1 MFTARDPYEREQK
14 HGKSRRSL
22 SIAQILAM
30 QSVDVETIALIW
42 LMLERGASLTV
53 AGPTE
58 PKPGAGKTTA
68 LHALLQ
74 FLPEGTAVAYTSGMF
89 ETFAFTR
96 LPDIH
101 PANTCALCSEISDH
115 LQTYMWGHK
124 ARRFLMLPAQGYRI
138 AASVHADTIDDV
150 LHLYQHDLH
159 LRVEDIRRLGLIINI
174 GLMGNE
180 RTPLRRWI
188 STYFLQ
194 PEADPQQPEAILKL
208 PLSIW
213 NEQTDAFKHADSP
226 VLKQLAGWARLPST
240 DFTVAL
246 EQRTACLQE
255 LSKGKGADM
264 HQVYDAITT
273 FRKQVTQEGVHN
285 TFLAAPYKRTGE

>member
-1 MFTARDPYEREQK
+1 MFIPRDPYEREQR
-14 HGKSRRSL
+14 HGKSRRPL

-30 QSVDVETIALIW
+30 QSIDIETVALIW
-42 LMLERGASLTV
+42 LMIERGACLTV
-53 AGPTE
+53 AGPTQ

-150 LHLYQHDLH
+150 LHLYQHDLC
-159 LRVEDIRRLGLIINI
+159 LRVEDIRRLGLVINI

-194 PEADPQQPEAILKL
+194 PEADPQRLEAILKL

-213 NEQTDAFKHADSP
+213 NEQTDTFEHADSA
-226 VLKQLAGWARLPST
+226 VLEQLADWAGLPSA

-246 EQRTACLQE
+246 QQRAACLKE
-255 LSKGKGADM
+255 LAKGKGADM
-264 HQVYDAITT
+264 RQVYDAINT
-273 FRKQVTQEGVHN
+273 FRKQVMQESIHN
-285 TFLAAPYKRTGE
+285 TPLTALHA

>member
-1 MFTARDPYEREQK
+1 MFTPRDPYEREQK

-30 QSVDVETIALIW
+30 QTIDVETVALIW
-42 LMLERGASLTV
+42 LMIERGICLTV

-74 FLPEGTAVAYTSGMF
+74 FLPQGAAVVYTSGMF

-96 LPDIH
+96 LPDID
-101 PANTCALCSEISDH
+101 PTNTCALCSEISDH

-124 ARRFLMLPAQGYRI
+124 ARRFLMLPGQGYRI
-138 AASVHADTIDDV
+138 ATSVHADTIDDV
-150 LHLYQHDLH
+150 LHLYQHDLR
-159 LRVEDIRRLGLIINI
+159 LRIEDIRRLGLVINI

-194 PEADPQQPEAILKL
+194 PQADPQHPEAILKL
-208 PLSIW
+208 PLSLW
-213 NEQTDAFKHADSP
+213 NEQNDTFEHADPS
-226 VLKQLAGWARLPST
+226 VLEQLAAYIGLSSL
-240 DFTVAL
+240 DFTVSHK
-246 EQRTACLQE
+246 QRVARLKE
-255 LSKGKGADM
+255 LAKGKGADM
-264 HQVYDAITT
+264 RQVYDAIHN
-273 FRKQVTQEGVHN
+273 FKQQAMQETNHKESLVVSHS
-285 TFLAAPYKRTGE
+285 

>member
-1 MFTARDPYEREQK
+1 MFTPRDPYEREQK

-30 QSVDVETIALIW
+30 QTIDVETVALIW
-42 LMLERGASLTV
+42 LMIERGICLTV

-74 FLPEGTAVAYTSGMF
+74 FLPAGTAVAYTSGMF

-96 LPDIH
+96 LPDIN

-115 LQTYMWGHK
+115 LQTYMWGHT

-138 AASVHADTIDDV
+138 ATSVHADTIEDV
-150 LHLYQHDLH
+150 LHLYQHDLR
-159 LRVEDIRRLGLIINI
+159 LRTEDIRRLGLVINI

-180 RTPLRRWI
+180 RTPQRRWI

-194 PEADPQQPEAILKL
+194 PQPDPHRPEAILKL
-208 PLSIW
+208 PLSLW
-213 NEQTDAFKHADSP
+213 NERDDTFEHADAS
-226 VLKQLAGWARLPST
+226 VLEQLAIWAGLPSL

-246 EQRTACLQE
+246 KQRVACLKE
-255 LSKGKGADM
+255 LARGKGADIR
-264 HQVYDAITT
+264 QVYDTLSS
-273 FRKQVTQEGVHN
+273 FRKQVMQESSYN
-285 TFLAAPYKRTGE
+285 TTLAITHS

>member
-1 MFTARDPYEREQK
+1 MFTPRDPYEREQK
-14 HGKSRRSL
+14 HGKSRRPL

-30 QSVDVETIALIW
+30 QTIDVETVALIW
-42 LMLERGASLTV
+42 LMIERGACLTV

-74 FLPEGTAVAYTSGMF
+74 LLPAGTAVAYTSGMF
-89 ETFAFTR
+89 ETFAFTH
-96 LPDIH
+96 LPDID

-124 ARRFLMLPAQGYRI
+124 ARRFLMLPTQGYRI
-138 AASVHADTIDDV
+138 ATSVHADTIEDV

-159 LRVEDIRRLGLIINI
+159 LRIEDIRRLGLVINI

-194 PEADPQQPEAILKL
+194 PQADPQRPDAILKL
-208 PLSIW
+208 PLSLW
-213 NEQTDAFKHADSP
+213 NERDDTFHHADASA
-226 VLKQLAGWARLPST
+226 LEQLAAWAGLPSL
-240 DFTVAL
+240 DFTVFL
-246 EQRTACLQE
+246 KQRMACLKE
-255 LSKGKGADM
+255 LASGKGADM
-264 HQVYDAITT
+264 RQVYDAISS
-273 FRKQVTQEGVHN
+273 FRQQALQETNHKAPLAVTH
-285 TFLAAPYKRTGE
+285 P

>member
-1 MFTARDPYEREQK
+1 MFTPRDPYKRERK

-30 QSVDVETIALIW
+30 QSIDVETVALIW
-42 LMLERGASLTV
+42 SMLERGASLTV

-74 FLPEGTAVAYTSGMF
+74 FLPEGTAIAYTSGMF

-138 AASVHADTIDDV
+138 TTSVHADTIDDV

-159 LRVEDIRRLGLIINI
+159 LRIEDICRLGLVINI

-194 PEADPQQPEAILKL
+194 PEADPQRPAAILKL

-213 NEQTDAFKHADSP
+213 NEQTDTFEHPDSS
-226 VLKQLAGWARLPST
+226 VLEQLANWAGLPFD
-240 DFTVAL
+240 DFIIAL
-246 EQRTACLQE
+246 QQRAACLKE
-255 LSKGKGADM
+255 LAQGKGVDM
-264 HQVYDAITT
+264 RQMYDAINT
-273 FRKQVTQEGVHN
+273 FRKQAAQAGIHN
-285 TFLAAPYKRTGE
+285 TPLTGMHV

>member
-1 MFTARDPYEREQK
+1 MFTPRDPYEREQK
-14 HGKSRRSL
+14 HGKSRRPL

-30 QSVDVETIALIW
+30 QTIDVETVALIW
-42 LMLERGASLTV
+42 LMIERGACLTV

-74 FLPEGTAVAYTSGMF
+74 FLPAGTAVAYTSVMF
-89 ETFAFTR
+89 ETFAFTH
-96 LPDIH
+96 LPDID

-124 ARRFLMLPAQGYRI
+124 ARHFLMLPAQGYRI
-138 AASVHADTIDDV
+138 ATSVHADTIDDV

-159 LRVEDIRRLGLIINI
+159 LRVEDIRRLGLVINI

-194 PEADPQQPEAILKL
+194 PEADPQRPEAILKL

-213 NEQTDAFKHADSP
+213 NEQTDTFEHADSS
-226 VLKQLAGWARLPST
+226 VLEQLANWARLPSIY
-240 DFTVAL
+240 FIIAFQ
-246 EQRTACLQE
+246 QRAAFLKE
-255 LSKGKGADM
+255 LAKGKGADM
-264 HQVYDAITT
+264 RQVYDALNT
-273 FRKQVTQEGVHN
+273 FRKQAPQAGIHN
-285 TFLAAPYKRTGE
+285 TSLTAMHV

>member
-1 MFTARDPYEREQK
+1 MFTPRDPYEREQK

-30 QSVDVETIALIW
+30 RTIDVETVALIW
-42 LMLERGASLTV
+42 LLIERGICLTV

-74 FLPEGTAVAYTSGMF
+74 FLPAGTAVAYTSGMF

-96 LPDIH
+96 LPDIN

-124 ARRFLMLPAQGYRI
+124 ARRFLMLPGQGYRI
-138 AASVHADTIDDV
+138 ATSVHADTIDDV
-150 LHLYQHDLH
+150 LHLYQHDLR
-159 LRVEDIRRLGLIINI
+159 LRIEDIRSLGLVINI

-180 RTPLRRWI
+180 RSPLRRWI

-194 PEADPQQPEAILKL
+194 SQIDPQRPEAILKL
-208 PLSIW
+208 PLSLW
-213 NEQTDAFKHADSP
+213 HERDDTFEHADSF
-226 VLKQLAGWARLPST
+226 VLEQLATHTGLSSF
-240 DFTVAL
+240 DFTVSYK
-246 EQRTACLQE
+246 QRVACLKE
-255 LSKGKGADM
+255 LAQGKGADM
-264 HQVYDAITT
+264 REVYDAIRT
-273 FRKQVTQEGVHN
+273 FREQARQESNHKES
-285 TFLAAPYKRTGE
+285 LAVSHL

>member
-1 MFTARDPYEREQK
+1 MFTPRDPYERERK
-14 HGKSRRSL
+14 HRKSRRSL

-30 QSVDVETIALIW
+30 QSIDIETVALTW
-42 LMLERGASLTV
+42 LMIERGACLTV
-53 AGPTE
+53 AGPTQ

-138 AASVHADTIDDV
+138 ATSVHADTIDDV

-159 LRVEDIRRLGLIINI
+159 LRIEDICRLGLVINI

-180 RTPLRRWI
+180 QTPLRRWI

-194 PEADPQQPEAILKL
+194 PEADPQRPAAILKL

-213 NEQTDAFKHADSP
+213 NEQNDTFEHPDSS
-226 VLKQLAGWARLPST
+226 VLEQLANWAGLPFD
-240 DFTVAL
+240 DFIIAL
-246 EQRTACLQE
+246 QQRTACLKE
-255 LSKGKGADM
+255 LAQGKGVDM
-264 HQVYDAITT
+264 RQMYDAINT
-273 FRKQVTQEGVHN
+273 FRKQAAQAAIHN
-285 TFLAAPYKRTGE
+285 TPLTGMHV